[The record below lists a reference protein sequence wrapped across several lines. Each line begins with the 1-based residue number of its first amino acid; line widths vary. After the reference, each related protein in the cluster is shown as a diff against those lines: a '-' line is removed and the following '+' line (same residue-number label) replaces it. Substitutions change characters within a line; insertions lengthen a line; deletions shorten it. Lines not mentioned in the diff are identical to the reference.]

1 MSACADGRPA
11 RLLSISRWI
20 SSASSSLS
28 VFPFVKVA
36 IKAGRE
42 PPKVSDTKLFALSL
56 VKLFFGDQDDDSTAV
71 ILKDAALAEPFEH
84 CVGCRALPAKLRF
97 TDFYQAACADGGGL
111 PYDIRK
117 APLHQS

>member
-11 RLLSISRWI
+11 LAFVDQPLDLVRLLVAQRF
-20 SSASSSLS
+20 SLCEGGDKGRKGAAES
-28 VFPFVKVA
+28 V
-36 IKAGRE
+36 RH
-42 PPKVSDTKLFALSL
+42 KLFALSL